1 MELYLEFDVD
11 DDDIYVEMKMKYPVF
26 KSEYVYSKFQW
37 TKSWLL
43 CAITKRVNAC
53 HESNLQTWALSC

>member
-37 TKSWLL
+37 TKS
-43 CAITKRVNAC
+43 
-53 HESNLQTWALSC
+53 